1 MTRRLS
7 VLLAEDDDPLRAL
20 LQELLEK
27 RGFDVHA
34 TARGDEAVEVARS
47 VEIHVSVLD
56 FHLPGLTGVQVL
68 RQIAADRRVTPS
80 ILISGEARQD
90 QIDEAAPFGL
100 VEFLRKPLDLARLR
114 HSLDVLE
121 RVHETLR
128 RGSRAAGDGRWP
140 LPQDLP
146 SSRPSGRS
154 PRRPGPDRDPTDPRP
169 SNGGDQPPGG

>member
-1 MTRRLS
+1 MTGRLS

-20 LQELLEK
+20 LQELLAQ
-27 RGFDVHA
+27 RGFVVHA

-80 ILISGEARQD
+80 ILISGEARQE

-114 HSLDVLE
+114 QSLDVLE
-121 RVHETLR
+121 RAHATLR
-128 RGSRAAGDGRWP
+128 KGSRASGDGRWP
-140 LPQDLP
+140 LPRDPRGRRALD
-146 SSRPSGRS
+146 RS
-154 PRRPGPDRDPTDPRP
+154 PRRPGHDTDRTDPRR
-169 SNGGDQPPGG
+169 SNGGDQHPTG